1 MTKTSFLSWIN
12 IILLPIIVNYFFRD
26 NFYGATGLAGVIFD
40 YHISAIASGLTL
52 KLIDPLTLIFKILLL
67 LMSISQFVKFEL
79 YLFHLFEQL
88 LQVDFI
94 EVDFSA

>member
-52 KLIDPLTLIFKILLL
+52 KLIDPLTLIFKILLW
-67 LMSISQFVKFEL
+67 FKKTRN
-79 YLFHLFEQL
+79 YLIKAKYHKITE
-88 LQVDFI
+88 D
-94 EVDFSA
+94 